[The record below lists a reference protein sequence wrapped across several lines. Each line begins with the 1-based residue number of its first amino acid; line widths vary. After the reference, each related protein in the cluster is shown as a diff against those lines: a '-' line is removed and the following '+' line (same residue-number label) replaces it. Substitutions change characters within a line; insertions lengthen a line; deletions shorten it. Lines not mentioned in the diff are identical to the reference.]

1 MAINIDSDGGYI
13 SLGDYSIV
21 WGNSVDPSHPVQW
34 VNLPHFVDERLEG
47 FLSINAGAIS
57 LEFGCIDQ
65 GRPGVYITKYED
77 GEVEST
83 TALLQF

>member
-1 MAINIDSDGGYI
+1 MAINIDSDGGFI
-13 SLGDYSIV
+13 SLSDYSIV
-21 WGNSVDPSHPVQW
+21 WGNSVDPY
-34 VNLPHFVDERLEG
+34 FADERLEG

-65 GRPGVYITKYED
+65 DRLGVYVTKYED